1 MNYYKIFSRAA
12 VIVAILASTS
22 VAQETSSLP
31 YMNPK
36 LSPEERAADLVHRM
50 TLEEKASQLV
60 NQARA
65 VPRLNVPSYDWWSEA
80 LHGVISDGVTEFP
93 EPIGLA
99 ATFDVPRI
107 RSEEHTSELQS
118 RRDLV

>member
-1 MNYYKIFSRAA
+1 MNDYRIFALAA
-12 VIVAILASTS
+12 VIIVILASTS
-22 VAQETSSLP
+22 LAQDPSGLP

-65 VPRLNVPSYDWWSEA
+65 DRQPF
-80 LHGVISDGVTEFP
+80 HISLDAPPAG
-93 EPIGLA
+93 A
-99 ATFDVPRI
+99 KA
-107 RSEEHTSELQS
+107 
-118 RRDLV
+118 

>member
-1 MNYYKIFSRAA
+1 MNHPRIVLLAA
-12 VIVAILASTS
+12 LIVIIAFVAPASFAQDTS
-22 VAQETSSLP
+22 NFP

-65 VPRLNVPSYDWWSEA
+65 VPRLDIPSYDW
-80 LHGVISDGVTEFP
+80 
-93 EPIGLA
+93 
-99 ATFDVPRI
+99 
-107 RSEEHTSELQS
+107 
-118 RRDLV
+118 

>member
-1 MNYYKIFSRAA
+1 MNHLRIVLLA
-12 VIVAILASTS
+12 VLIVIIAFVAPTS
-22 VAQETSSLP
+22 FAQDTSNLP

-65 VPRLNVPSYDWWSEA
+65 VPRLNIPS
-80 LHGVISDGVTEFP
+80 
-93 EPIGLA
+93 
-99 ATFDVPRI
+99 
-107 RSEEHTSELQS
+107 
-118 RRDLV
+118 